1 MCGILALLL
10 ANQQESAA
18 EALHEALYLL
28 QHRGQDACG
37 ITTCAGGGR
46 IFQCKGNG
54 MAAHVFQDGRRI
66 RDLPGFMGLGHCM
79 SLLPSIAWSCWC
91 FARFCFQLVNKNLV
105 PVFDITFYLTFS
117 RNGNH
122 SKISH
127 GRIFSQCRGA
137 AILCELSIW
146 NLLCSC
152 KYPLSHLRE
161 PSLMSCVERKPH
173 QRFSSKKLSGP

>member
-10 ANQQESAA
+10 AGQQESAA
-18 EALHEALYLL
+18 EVLHDALYLL

-79 SLLPSIAWSCWC
+79 SLLPSIVWSPWLLIPWSLLS
-91 FARFCFQLVNKNLV
+91 RSILNEYRLDLVLGN
-105 PVFDITFYLTFS
+105 TF
-117 RNGNH
+117 
-122 SKISH
+122 I
-127 GRIFSQCRGA
+127 
-137 AILCELSIW
+137 
-146 NLLCSC
+146 
-152 KYPLSHLRE
+152 
-161 PSLMSCVERKPH
+161 
-173 QRFSSKKLSGP
+173 

>member
-1 MCGILALLL
+1 MMRYPIFFKIDVRLPSGFKTHDAESMVLLINAQWLVFYFIPKFSLGLVCQILLIVYPIDKMCGILALLL
-10 ANQQESAA
+10 ADQQEAAA

-79 SLLPSIAWSCWC
+79 STIPSIAWSSWA
-91 FARFCFQLVNKNLV
+91 FTIFHHYFCFKPNKNFGHDFWQLISS
-105 PVFDITFYLTFS
+105 DI
-117 RNGNH
+117 
-122 SKISH
+122 
-127 GRIFSQCRGA
+127 
-137 AILCELSIW
+137 
-146 NLLCSC
+146 LL
-152 KYPLSHLRE
+152 LW
-161 PSLMSCVERKPH
+161 
-173 QRFSSKKLSGP
+173 